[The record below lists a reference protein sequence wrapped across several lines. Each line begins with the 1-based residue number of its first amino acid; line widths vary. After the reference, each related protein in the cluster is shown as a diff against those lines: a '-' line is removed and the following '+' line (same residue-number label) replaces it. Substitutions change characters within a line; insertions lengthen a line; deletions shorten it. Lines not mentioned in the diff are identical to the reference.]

1 MKMFSFQLQ
10 IFTSGVKVSDYKE
23 DRTPYIKDRRTIFSE
38 NSKRQRLVKGW
49 RGLGKVWIN
58 K

>member
-1 MKMFSFQLQ
+1 MFSFQLQ